1 MEFMCRYDVRHG
13 HNSAASW
20 GGLPVVVFFG
30 DDVQLPP
37 VLDSPVYNPSG
48 KCPASIHGVL
58 VWQQFNCAVHLQ
70 QIVRQA
76 EDQQQLKDV
85 LLALREYKATAL
97 QVSWLQNFQWHNL
110 SLKYGEE

>member
-1 MEFMCRYDVRHG
+1 M
-13 HNSAASW
+13 
-20 GGLPVVVFFG
+20 
-30 DDVQLPP
+30 
-37 VLDSPVYNPSG
+37 
-48 KCPASIHGVL
+48 HGVL

-97 QVSWLQNFQWHNL
+97 QASWLHNFQWHNL
-110 SLKYGEE
+110 RLKYGEELLHRMSDIGLFVFPTHEEV